1 MNDRVMSSSVM
12 RSSVMRSR
20 VLGGSVLGA
29 LLASVLTFACATG
42 GGEKVRSMSDLAK
55 EQETAKAAKVTEA
68 EQAAAAAKA
77 AAIPPIDPMLAGEA
91 LIQAQPQLAPLAD
104 FAAPVPHSVTLP
116 SGLTILVVEKAGAPV
131 EALSYVVRRGSTADP
146 EGLAG
151 LASLSAAM
159 LEAGSAGQSQA
170 QMAARAD
177 ALGAT
182 LRTGAGTDSTQVA
195 ITAVPSKFAQ
205 MVPLLADVVLKPNL
219 EEAEWTRLQ
228 GQRVAELQAN
238 LAEPR
243 VQAALGFMSALY
255 GAGPL
260 GQPALGTPESV
271 QKARLA
277 DVRKFL
283 AGFDPREAAIL
294 AVGPIS
300 AAEVAALVGKAFASL
315 DPKPGKQGVKAGAKA
330 APKPAP
336 APTPI
341 AAPFGR
347 PTGIMTAWVSPRLLV
362 VDFPGRPQTVVRVGQ
377 IGVPRSSP
385 DTLALRVLNS
395 VLGGSFTSRLNQN
408 LRETNGYT
416 YGIGSAFAFGRLAGP
431 FGAQSS
437 VKTEVTGLALVE
449 VLKEI
454 SRAVDEPLAPEELEK
469 GKALLAYELVETLQ
483 RSEATAAA
491 VAGLFIDGLPMDDLQ
506 TLVPRLRALTVGDVQ
521 AAAKRALQPG
531 KMTIVLAGD
540 WKVVGPQLKAVG
552 LGLPEP
558 LLREVK

>member
-1 MNDRVMSSSVM
+1 MKN
-12 RSSVMRSR
+12 
-20 VLGGSVLGA
+20 VLEGVAAA
-29 LLASVLTFACATG
+29 LLASVLAVACATG
-42 GGEKVRSMSDLAK
+42 GEQVRSLSEITK
-55 EQETAKAAKVTEA
+55 EQEAIKEAAKAARAAEA
-68 EQAAAAAKA
+68 ERAAAVAKA
-77 AAIPPIDPMLAGEA
+77 AAIPAIEPMLAGEE
-91 LIQAQPQLAPLAD
+91 LIQGQPQLAPLAD

-131 EALSYVVRRGSTADP
+131 ETLSYVVRRGSTADP

-159 LEAGSAGQSQA
+159 LEAGSAGQTLA

-182 LRTGAGTDSTQVA
+182 LRAGAGTDSTQVA

-205 MVPLLADVVLKPNL
+205 MVPLLADVVLRPNL
-219 EEAEWTRLQ
+219 EEAEWKRLQ

-243 VQAALGFMSALY
+243 VQAGLAFASALY

-271 QKARLA
+271 QKAGLTE
-277 DVRKFL
+277 VKKFL
-283 AGFDPREAAIL
+283 AGFDPHEAAIL
-294 AVGPIS
+294 AVGPIT
-300 AAEVAALVGKAFASL
+300 AAEVATLVGKAFAAL
-315 DPKPGKQGVKAGAKA
+315 DPKGSAKGKKGKPA
-330 APKPAP
+330 AAP
-336 APTPI
+336 AP

-347 PTGIMTAWVSPRLLV
+347 PTGITAWISPRLLI

-408 LRETNGYT
+408 LREKNGYT

-437 VKTEVTGLALVE
+437 VKTEVTGLALGE
-449 VLKEI
+449 ILKEI
-454 SRAVDEPLAPEELEK
+454 SRAVDEPLAQEELEK
-469 GKALLAYELVETLQ
+469 GKALLAYQLVETLQ

-491 VAGLFIDGLPMDDLQ
+491 VGELFVDGLPMDELQ
-506 TLVPRLRALTVGDVQ
+506 TLVPRLRALTVADVQ
-521 AAAKRALQPG
+521 AAARRALQPG

-540 WKVVGPQLKAVG
+540 WKVVGPQLKAAG

-558 LLREVK
+558 VLREVKK